1 MFLNIFDFGFSLLEL
16 RDKNLLHVINKLEGK
31 VENLNNAKSNASSN
45 SLMKKFVSKKIP
57 KINAKIPNIN
67 AKIHM
72 SQITKNHKY
81 LHELSS
87 SNCGENFFK
96 EIFF

>member
-1 MFLNIFDFGFSLLEL
+1 MNIFDFGFSLLKL

-45 SLMKKFVSKKIP
+45 SLMKKFVFK
-57 KINAKIPNIN
+57 KIPNIN
-67 AKIHM
+67 AKIHT
-72 SQITKNHKY
+72 SQITKNLKY
-81 LHELSS
+81 LRELSAS
-87 SNCGENFFK
+87 KCGENFFK

>member
-31 VENLNNAKSNASSN
+31 VENLSNAKSNASSN

-57 KINAKIPNIN
+57 NIN
-67 AKIHM
+67 AKIHL
-72 SQITKNHKY
+72 SQITMNHKY
-81 LHELSS
+81 LRELSS

>member
-57 KINAKIPNIN
+57 NIN
-67 AKIHM
+67 AKIHT
-72 SQITKNHKY
+72 SQITKSYKY
-81 LHELSS
+81 LRELSS

>member
-1 MFLNIFDFGFSLLEL
+1 MNIIDFGFSLPKL
-16 RDKNLLHVINKLEGK
+16 RDNNLLHVINILEGK

-57 KINAKIPNIN
+57 NIN
-67 AKIHM
+67 AKIHT

-81 LHELSS
+81 LRELSS
-87 SNCGENFFK
+87 SNCGEIFFK
-96 EIFF
+96 EIVFQQFE

>member
-1 MFLNIFDFGFSLLEL
+1 MNIFDFGFSLLEL

-57 KINAKIPNIN
+57 NIN
-67 AKIHM
+67 AKIHT
-72 SQITKNHKY
+72 SQITKNHKH
-81 LHELSS
+81 LRELSS

-96 EIFF
+96 EIVFQQFE